1 MSVFKPLSS
10 KDIIVTPFTVHK
22 NFYFTADEFEDSG
35 TVGIDR
41 FLGKHLVGLYQ
52 SGSNQTGF
60 IKKQSERLIY
70 KSIQHLY
77 YSNYSSGSQG
87 SGSFKNSLQSSVFDA
102 RNTFPK
108 AVNSKIGVLSIPSK
122 LFGEYIRPKSFEL
135 ILNGSKLTDDGE
147 GNIKA
152 GGSNV
157 GNIIY
162 SQGIVVI
169 TINDLAQDG
178 GAAGSE
184 YGNAEYG
191 VDVYGQAGTGFIDTL
206 VNTNEVTCSFDSSRA
221 IYESQYKCTFLEK
234 DYNYSYN
241 PSLSTLSDKG
251 GSHPDSGSLIYS
263 DYVTSSFFSPYVTT
277 VGLYNNNQELLAVG
291 KLAQPLPTS
300 QTTDTTILINLD
312 L

>member
-22 NFYFTADEFEDSG
+22 NFYFTAGEFEDSG

-52 SGSNQTGF
+52 SGSKQTGF
-60 IKKQSERLIY
+60 IKKQSEGLIY

-108 AVNSKIGVLSIPSK
+108 AVNSEIGVLSIPSK

-152 GGSNV
+152 GGINV

-162 SQGIVVI
+162 SQGIVII
-169 TINDLAQDG
+169 TVNDPAQEG

-191 VDVYGQAGTGFIDTL
+191 IDVYGQAGTGFIDTL
-206 VNTNEVTCSFDSSRA
+206 INTNEVTCSFDSSRA
-221 IYESQYKCTFLEK
+221 IYESQYKCTFLENN
-234 DYNYSYN
+234 YNYSYN
-241 PSLSTLSDKG
+241 PSLSTPESTSK
-251 GSHPDSGSLIYS
+251 SGSLIYS

-291 KLAQPLPTS
+291 KLSQPLPTS

>member
-22 NFYFTADEFEDSG
+22 SFSFTADEFEDSG

-41 FLGKHLVGLYQ
+41 FLGTHEEGLYT
-52 SGSNQTGF
+52 SGSNQTG
-60 IKKQSERLIY
+60 IIQKQSQRLIY
-70 KSIQHLY
+70 RSIRQLY
-77 YSNYSSGSQG
+77 YSNYASGSLG
-87 SGSFKNSLQSSVFDA
+87 SGSFQNSLQSSVFDA
-102 RNTFPK
+102 RNTFPHPIG
-108 AVNSKIGVLSIPSK
+108 SKIGVLSIPSK

-135 ILNGSKLTDDGE
+135 ILNGSKLIDDGE
-147 GNIKA
+147 GNLKA
-152 GGSNV
+152 GGINV
-157 GNIIY
+157 GNVIY
-162 SQGIVVI
+162 SQGIVIV
-169 TINDLAQDG
+169 TVNDPSTEGGQDNVG
-178 GAAGSE
+178 

-191 VDVYGQAGTGFIDTL
+191 LNVYGEFGEGFIDTL

-241 PSLSTLSDKG
+241 PSLSTPEST
-251 GSHPDSGSLIYS
+251 SESGSLIYS